1 MRAGSTPATRT
12 TFGVIMISC
21 SPSRNTFQKEN
32 YIKQCAENGKKPNKA
47 YIKMFEQANINKMA
61 KEQDPEWQQNNMEYD
76 LRTSDFML
84 AKVRSSKAYS
94 QNLYAAMCNRNFQKN
109 EVWATLKNQT
119 WSCSWRYAGGI
130 IADMRVQGDYMDWY
144 CSGIGGVI
152 GGGSESS
159 PEIEA
164 EILAKKNYVP
174 ESVITDEIREDLF
187 RLGWIV
193 LDDDID
199 ID

>member
-1 MRAGSTPATRT
+1 
-12 TFGVIMISC
+12 MISC

-32 YIKQCAENGKKPNKA
+32 YLNRCEEEGKEPNKA
-47 YIKMFEQANINKMA
+47 YIKMFEEANINKMA
-61 KEQDPEWQQNNMEYD
+61 KEKDPTWQQNNMEYD
-76 LRTSDFML
+76 MRTSDFML
-84 AKVRSSKAYS
+84 AKVRSSEAYS
-94 QNLYAAMCNRNFQKN
+94 QNLYAAMCNRTFQKN

-164 EILAKKNYVP
+164 AILARKNYVP
-174 ESVITDEIREDLF
+174 ESVVTDEIQQDLF
-187 RLGWIV
+187 KLGWIV
-193 LDDDID
+193 LDADID
-199 ID
+199 IS

>member
-1 MRAGSTPATRT
+1 MLSH
-12 TFGVIMISC
+12 
-21 SPSRNTFQKEN
+21 SPDRNTFHKEN
-32 YIKQCAENGKKPNKA
+32 YIKRCVENGKKPNKA
-47 YIKMFEQANINKMA
+47 YIKMFEDANINKMA
-61 KEQDPEWQQNNMEYD
+61 KEQDPAWQQNNMEYD
-76 LRTSDFML
+76 MRTSEFML
-84 AKVRSSKAYS
+84 AKVRSSKSYS
-94 QNLYAAMCNRNFQKN
+94 QNLYAAMCNRTFQKN

-152 GGGSESS
+152 GGSSESS

-174 ESVITDEIREDLF
+174 ESVITDEIRKDLF
-187 RLGWIV
+187 DLGWIV

-199 ID
+199 VS

>member
-1 MRAGSTPATRT
+1 MLSH
-12 TFGVIMISC
+12 
-21 SPSRNTFQKEN
+21 SPDRNTFHKEN
-32 YIKQCAENGKKPNKA
+32 YIRRCAENGKKPNKA
-47 YIKMFEQANINKMA
+47 YIKMFEEANIKKMA
-61 KEQDPEWQQNNMEYD
+61 KEEDPAWQQNNMEYD
-76 LRTSDFML
+76 MRTSDFML
-84 AKVRSSKAYS
+84 AKVRSSEAYS
-94 QNLYAAMCNRNFQKN
+94 QNLYAAMCNRTFQKN
-109 EVWATLKNQT
+109 EVWATLKNQI

-164 EILAKKNYVP
+164 AILAKKNYVA
-174 ESVITDEIREDLF
+174 ESVVTDEIREDLF

-199 ID
+199 IS

>member
-12 TFGVIMISC
+12 TFGVTMISC
-21 SPSRNTFQKEN
+21 SPNRNTFQKEN
-32 YIKQCAENGKKPNKA
+32 YIKRCAESGKKPNEA

-61 KEQDPEWQQNNMEYD
+61 QEQDPEWQQNNMEYD
-76 LRTSDFML
+76 MRTSDFML
-84 AKVRSSKAYS
+84 AKVRSSEAYS
-94 QNLYAAMCNRNFQKN
+94 QNLYAAMCNRTFQKN

-164 EILAKKNYVP
+164 AILARKNYVP
-174 ESVITDEIREDLF
+174 ESVVTDEIREDLF

-193 LDDDID
+193 KDDTDHD
-199 ID
+199 

>member
-12 TFGVIMISC
+12 TFGVTMISC

-32 YIKQCAENGKKPNKA
+32 YIKRCAENGKKPNKA

-61 KEQDPEWQQNNMEYD
+61 NEQDPAWQQNNMEYD
-76 LRTSDFML
+76 LRTCDFML
-84 AKVRSSKAYS
+84 AKVRSSEAYS
-94 QNLYAAMCNRNFQKN
+94 QNLYAAMCNRTFQKN

-130 IADMRVQGDYMDWY
+130 IADMRTQGDYMDWY

-164 EILAKKNYVP
+164 AILARKNYVP
-174 ESVITDEIREDLF
+174 ESVVTDEIREDLF

-193 LDDDID
+193 KDDE
-199 ID
+199 